1 MLNRAERGRGARRGR
16 IILWLTVLTLVLL
29 VLDRQGM
36 LKPITEPAARFF
48 APVTRGFTSIRLS
61 VGDFVDN
68 AFGGSAEEREHA
80 ALQEQITQLQ
90 NENLALRSAAAEN
103 LTLRRTAG
111 MRERYGWQTIIANVI
126 GRSPD
131 GAARVMT
138 IDRGHADGLAIGM
151 PVVSHIDG
159 SPDALIGIIDTLTEN
174 TASVLLITD
183 ARSVISG
190 HVLHRGSAGEMV
202 QPSGEIE
209 GRWQLGSRLIMRKIE
224 RDAQVDIGDDV
235 LTAGIS
241 QAITFDAPAARIP
254 PDVPIGKVVSK
265 SVVGHSQEVDV
276 QPYFDPDQVRT
287 VWIIVGAD

>member
-29 VLDRQGM
+29 VLDRQGV
-36 LKPITEPAARFF
+36 LRPITEPAARFF
-48 APVTRGFTSIRLS
+48 APVTRTFTSIRLS
-61 VGDFVDN
+61 VGEFVGEL
-68 AFGGSAEEREHA
+68 FGDGAAERETA
-80 ALQEQITQLQ
+80 ALEEQITQLQ

-103 LTLRRTAG
+103 IRLRRTAG
-111 MRERYGWQTIIANVI
+111 MRERYGWQTTIANVV

-138 IDRGHADGLAIGM
+138 IDRGLADGLSAGM
-151 PVVSHIDG
+151 PVVSHIAG

-190 HVLHRGSAGEMV
+190 HILHRRESGEIV
-202 QPSGEIE
+202 QPAGEIE
-209 GRWQLGSRLIMRKIE
+209 GQWQLGSRLIMRKIE
-224 RDAQVDIGDDV
+224 RDAQVEVGDDV

-241 QAITFDAPAARIP
+241 QEIAFDAPAARIP